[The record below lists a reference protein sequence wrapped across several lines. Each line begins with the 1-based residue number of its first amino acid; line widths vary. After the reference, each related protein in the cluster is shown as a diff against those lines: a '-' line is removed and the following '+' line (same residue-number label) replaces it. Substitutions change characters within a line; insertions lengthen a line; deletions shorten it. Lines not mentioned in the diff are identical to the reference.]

1 MIFNY
6 FMESESD
13 KIQDAMDEF
22 DGEYDYEELRL
33 MRIKFISQV
42 AN

>member
-1 MIFNY
+1 
-6 FMESESD
+6 MESKSD
-13 KIQDAMDEF
+13 RIQDAMDEF
-22 DGEYDYEELRL
+22 NGEYDDEELRL